1 MTGKTGGDSTL
12 VMPYSETDSKECKSM
27 ADSLIKGLAV
37 RLRKT
42 AFACGGLALV
52 AMVVGGIEFAG
63 VLHRTTSAHA
73 NSNNVGGSETA
84 KSANALDTKRLTHQM
99 ELLDRARAL
108 TNKREYGQAE
118 EIYESIL
125 NTDPLNTE
133 VKLLLASALF
143 RHEKIDE
150 CVKVLN
156 SISEEKQAITQE
168 INAQRYF

>member
-1 MTGKTGGDSTL
+1 M
-12 VMPYSETDSKECKSM
+12 
-27 ADSLIKGLAV
+27 
-37 RLRKT
+37 
-42 AFACGGLALV
+42 
-52 AMVVGGIEFAG
+52 
-63 VLHRTTSAHA
+63 
-73 NSNNVGGSETA
+73 
-84 KSANALDTKRLTHQM
+84 
-99 ELLDRARAL
+99 
-108 TNKREYGQAE
+108 EYGQAE